1 MTVDPNTKSI
11 QTHIYQ
17 EPKQGNVCCGD
28 SYYVKETDDYFLCA
42 VADGLGSGEQ
52 ARAASVAVTDVAKGH
67 HHLDVDEI
75 ISKCNKATRH
85 TRGAAVAILK
95 IDKKHNEFH
104 YTNVGNIRFYL
115 YSPEGKLTYPLPIQG
130 FLSGKIQKFRTQ
142 TFPYDSG
149 SKFLIHT
156 DGLELKEIK
165 SVFANSM
172 NVDQLST
179 RLQAAIRSHNDDI
192 TYIAGHLPTA

>member
-1 MTVDPNTKSI
+1 
-11 QTHIYQ
+11 
-17 EPKQGNVCCGD
+17 
-28 SYYVKETDDYFLCA
+28 
-42 VADGLGSGEQ
+42 
-52 ARAASVAVTDVAKGH
+52 
-67 HHLDVDEI
+67 
-75 ISKCNKATRH
+75 
-85 TRGAAVAILK
+85 LK